1 MMRAGFIIVVVA
13 LLLAGGQR
21 LAHAADAVSP
31 EPPAT
36 AVNATATPKAPV
48 ASPSGN
54 QPGKPSS
61 ASVPAPPLTISIQ
74 TSQPAPTGGAAAV
87 TDPVRIVALLTVLS
101 LAPGIIVS
109 MTAFVRIVIVLSMLR
124 HALSMPETPPNMVL
138 VSLALLLTTFV
149 MMPVVSAVNRD
160 AWQPLARDEI
170 TLTEA
175 AQRGSAP
182 LKEFML
188 RQVRESDLRLM
199 YEMSREAV
207 PDRAE
212 DVSLVQLIPA
222 FILNEL
228 RIAFQIGFVVF
239 LPFLLIDLVVSSVLL
254 SLGMLMVPPATI
266 ALPLKVLL
274 FVLIDGWALVLRG
287 VVGSFG

>member
-1 MMRAGFIIVVVA
+1 MPA
-13 LLLAGGQR
+13 LLR
-21 LAHAADAVSP
+21 LVAMILMVTFSITCQAAD
-31 EPPAT
+31 PPSKKPA
-36 AVNATATPKAPV
+36 AP
-48 ASPSGN
+48 
-54 QPGKPSS
+54 Q
-61 ASVPAPPLTISIQ
+61 LTISVG
-74 TSQPAPTGGAAAV
+74 TTGPTAPAPAGATAGAV
-87 TDPVRIVALLTVLS
+87 KVVALLTVLN

-160 AWQPLARDEI
+160 AWQPLSRDQI
-170 TLTEA
+170 NVTEA
-175 AQRGSAP
+175 SERATVP
-182 LKEFML
+182 LRDFML
-188 RQVRESDLRLM
+188 RQVRDADLRLM
-199 YEMSREAV
+199 YELSKEEV
-207 PDRAE
+207 PTQPE

-239 LPFLLIDLVVSSVLL
+239 LPFLLIDLVVSAVLL